1 MDFQEKIRQFQE
13 SLNNI
18 LREEL
23 LDLFEKIDNQR
34 QEGQLSMEEYFD
46 EINNKDILMCE
57 KIKNT
62 PLMKDYN
69 FTLTSLEVN
78 FDLEKEILTAA

>member
-1 MDFQEKIRQFQE
+1 MNAQDKLELFRE
-13 SLNNI
+13 SLYAI
-18 LREEL
+18 SDEDFLT
-23 LDLFEKIDNQR
+23 LFEEIDSQT

>member
-1 MDFQEKIRQFQE
+1 MDYQDKILKFQE
-13 SLNNI
+13 SLERVSN
-18 LREEL
+18 EKL
-23 LDLFEKIDNQR
+23 LALFEEIDAQK

>member
-1 MDFQEKIRQFQE
+1 MDYQDKILKFQE
-13 SLNNI
+13 SLERVSN
-18 LREEL
+18 EKL
-23 LDLFEKIDNQR
+23 LALFEEIDAQK

-46 EINNKDILMCE
+46 EINEGILMCE

-62 PLMKDYN
+62 PLNKDYN
-69 FTLTSLEVN
+69 FTRTSLETN